1 MEPSKLWIDVPFGRL
16 AAKVWGLP
24 SGKPVLALH
33 GWLDSAA
40 TFDALAP
47 LLDPSLK
54 IVALDF
60 SGHGKSSHRPKG
72 SQYNYLEYIVD
83 VRRVVHHFQWD
94 RFSILGHSMGASV
107 GLLFSGLF
115 PRRVESIVAIDVV
128 VPIVSV
134 DAHIPSAI
142 ASGIIK
148 FLKLEARMGSP
159 PTYSQEEL
167 LERMEE
173 ANPGLLSERSKRLLL
188 DRGAEAV
195 PGGGYQLRRDVRAK
209 ASRTF
214 VLPLNAQEEIMSGYT
229 GDMLIFRATDNFLS
243 QGLKPL
249 EEKFREA
256 YKKRCGR
263 FEFVELQGGHFVH
276 LNRPE
281 LLSPTINPLLRTSSH
296 SRHIS
301 CPWNGKKPSSRCPT
315 ATWLPN
321 SGGTRLWQTPTFWL
335 STGGETMQAPSIHL
349 SLYCPQV

>member
-1 MEPSKLWIDVPFGRL
+1 MEPSEIWIDVPFGRL
-16 AAKVWGLP
+16 AAKVWGSP

-40 TFDALAP
+40 TFDTLAP
-47 LLDPSLK
+47 LLNPSLK
-54 IVALDF
+54 IVALDL

-72 SQYNYLEYIVD
+72 SQYNYLEYVVD

-115 PRRVESIVAIDVV
+115 PRRVESLVTLDVIIPMV
-128 VPIVSV
+128 TP
-134 DAHIPSAI
+134 DAHLPSVI
-142 ASGIIK
+142 AGGIVK

-167 LERMEE
+167 LERLEA

-188 DRGAEAV
+188 ARGAEAV

-209 ASRTF
+209 TSRTF
-214 VLPLNAQEEIMSGYT
+214 GLPLSIQEEMMSGYT
-229 GDMLIFRATDNFLS
+229 GDILIFKSTDNILT

-249 EEKFREA
+249 EQKFREL
-256 YKKRCGR
+256 YKKCCGR
-263 FEFVELQGGHFVH
+263 FEFVELQGGHYVH

-281 LLSPTINPLLRTSSH
+281 LLAPTINRFL
-296 SRHIS
+296 
-301 CPWNGKKPSSRCPT
+301 C
-315 ATWLPN
+315 
-321 SGGTRLWQTPTFWL
+321 
-335 STGGETMQAPSIHL
+335 APSRAKL
-349 SLYCPQV
+349 